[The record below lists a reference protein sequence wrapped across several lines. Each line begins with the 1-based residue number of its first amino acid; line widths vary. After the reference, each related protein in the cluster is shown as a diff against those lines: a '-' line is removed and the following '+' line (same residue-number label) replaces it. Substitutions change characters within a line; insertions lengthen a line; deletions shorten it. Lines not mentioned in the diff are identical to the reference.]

1 MNDFNLPS
9 AVQEEVVEEAAE
21 EEAAEEEAAVEEVE
35 EVEDNQRRHQHQL
48 HPNNQYLLQQTLKPW
63 EDFPKS
69 LTETVPRPTT
79 SSKK

>member
-9 AVQEEVVEEAAE
+9 AVQEEVVEEVAE
-21 EEAAEEEAAVEEVE
+21 EEAAAEAVEEE
-35 EVEDNQRRHQHQL
+35 GHQHQHQHQQ
-48 HPNNQYLLQQTLKPW
+48 HPNNRYPLQQTLKLW

-69 LTETVPRPTT
+69 LMETVPEPTT